1 MIIQLYTFAPGS
13 YVVAE
18 EWNSNFRA
26 LYNTNL
32 AHIEAIAD
40 ANSTIAFPNSDLTS
54 LFSAVR
60 SQPNS
65 HAVAMSG
72 GSTTVNVSPEQEYYL
87 GTPLSSSQEF
97 MINITDGMR
106 GAEARIL
113 FELSEDRSTLPFGVS
128 YASGTTIINHY
139 NNYVF
144 RAGYYYVMIYEANG
158 VAQVKLIW
166 TGVQQ
171 W

>member
-13 YVVAE
+13 FVVAE

-32 AHIEAIAD
+32 AHIEAIQDMFNKLALKY
-40 ANSTIAFPNSDLTS
+40 SDLS
-54 LFSAVR
+54 GVYAAVR

-65 HAVAMSG
+65 FEISGTAVTVAPECEYFKVLGSG
-72 GSTTVNVSPEQEYYL
+72 EDLV
-87 GTPLSSSQEF
+87 
-97 MINITDGMR
+97 INIPTGFN
-106 GAEARIL
+106 AECRIL
-113 FELSEDRSTLPFGVS
+113 IQIQENRSLLPFSVS
-128 YASGTTIINHY
+128 YAGTTIINHY
-139 NNYVF
+139 NNYNITS
-144 RAGYYYVMIYEANG
+144 GYYYIMIHESNG
-158 VAQVKLIW
+158 IAQVKLIW